1 MAEADNTNLNRGL
14 REGQMETW
22 RTCRDVSE
30 LIQGREKALDRYGR
44 EVASLF
50 LLYLAAKMKNKNG
63 GMLVD
68 ISEPNI
74 FLEECFKQELL
85 KNGKLISIV
94 DELLDA
100 KEWGRIKRQ
109 FNEYAQTRS
118 FSPEGV
124 AREIISHSFYIS
136 SFPILNLLVSKL
148 LMEGVTEDRDT
159 TILDIGSGD
168 GTFLTT
174 LSEPIADDCRGRL
187 RYTGLDNNETIQK
200 VAKIRAEVVA
210 QDLSGQGRAPFGAID
225 FINRDCRSLSIE
237 DQKPYDRIFVDLGR
251 DGRRPWDDDVTTVRR
266 RTAEEKGAS
275 YTELKNLN
283 NVVRLSLFDKTERL
297 YESEWYAALIA
308 MNLLSEKEGNR
319 AVMTMSISALCGAA
333 TADTFFRQKFVNL
346 GWVQQVILLPR
357 PMQRFSRGR
366 ECLVVFSRGNKENKV
381 RMIDARDFI
390 DTTGWRIR
398 IDSNFIEKIV
408 DAEPKEGICRDV
420 AISEI
425 QEGTDHSLYPVKYLL
440 RVEGRRLDSLAAIT
454 RGKDIPRS
462 KLQKPDDAHQPD
474 DDGSEQTDGLEKI
487 YYLSISD
494 IDKGFLEIT
503 GETIRVPG
511 DENSLKEMGI
521 EPSNDYLRPGDIL
534 LGKMLEGVRYRLRP
548 QARVAVIEQEDLEDD
563 DHKPRKLI
571 AGSNLFVFRV
581 PAGLHGTGEIPPLSY
596 FLKAYLESDACRGQL
611 ELAAAGSALS
621 SISIGSL
628 KEIKI
633 SEAMCKDAEDYN
645 KGYAEKY
652 RNLRKLRKRLK
663 EQTDKTK
670 NMFDKDLNSKTPPPA
685 EQDK

>member
-1 MAEADNTNLNRGL
+1 M
-14 REGQMETW
+14 
-22 RTCRDVSE
+22 
-30 LIQGREKALDRYGR
+30 
-44 EVASLF
+44 
-50 LLYLAAKMKNKNG
+50 
-63 GMLVD
+63 
-68 ISEPNI
+68 
-74 FLEECFKQELL
+74 
-85 KNGKLISIV
+85 
-94 DELLDA
+94 
-100 KEWGRIKRQ
+100 
-109 FNEYAQTRS
+109 
-118 FSPEGV
+118 
-124 AREIISHSFYIS
+124 
-136 SFPILNLLVSKL
+136 
-148 LMEGVTEDRDT
+148 
-159 TILDIGSGD
+159 
-168 GTFLTT
+168 
-174 LSEPIADDCRGRL
+174 
-187 RYTGLDNNETIQK
+187 
-200 VAKIRAEVVA
+200 
-210 QDLSGQGRAPFGAID
+210 
-225 FINRDCRSLSIE
+225 
-237 DQKPYDRIFVDLGR
+237 
-251 DGRRPWDDDVTTVRR
+251 RR
-266 RTAEEKGAS
+266 RTAEKGPS

-366 ECLVVFSRGNKENKV
+366 ECLVVFSRELKDNKV

-563 DHKPRKLI
+563 DHKPRRLI

-596 FLKAYLESDACRGQL
+596 FL
-611 ELAAAGSALS
+611 
-621 SISIGSL
+621 
-628 KEIKI
+628 
-633 SEAMCKDAEDYN
+633 
-645 KGYAEKY
+645 
-652 RNLRKLRKRLK
+652 
-663 EQTDKTK
+663 
-670 NMFDKDLNSKTPPPA
+670 
-685 EQDK
+685 